1 MKWALARGI
10 LCVLILFSMYIFI
23 SYISTQTHIY
33 IYIVYILSSSM
44 VTFPF
49 ISNLV
54 AGPQNWVTG
63 RHEEPGHGIQSPGHP
78 DLHEEAQMGRW

>member
-1 MKWALARGI
+1 M
-10 LCVLILFSMYIFI
+10 
-23 SYISTQTHIY
+23 Y